1 MNASHRKNGAE
12 SATQAP
18 GPSPIRHARYAQP
31 RHVIDHRADGSVM
44 IDNTAPF
51 PRDFSTTNGPLD
63 HWAKTAPDR
72 LWLAERSGEGWRRI
86 SFGEGLEMVAALAGA
101 MAGLEIGPGR
111 PMLILARNGVDH
123 ALAAYAAMRLGAP
136 IAPVSPQYGLKGA
149 DPARLAHAVAL
160 IGPASIF
167 VDDAAAFGEALSWPL
182 LEGLTV
188 IAGANARP
196 GDMPLQ
202 ALLREGGALPDQ
214 ARPDSAAKLMLTSG
228 STGQPK
234 AVICTHDNLA
244 CNAAQIAACFDDPDP
259 PVLVHSAPWSHSL
272 GANAILQGTLHR
284 GGGLYIDA
292 GQPVAGRFGE
302 TLRNLA
308 EVKTTY
314 QNMVPAAWSLLAG
327 ELERD
332 DDLARVFFDQV
343 RVLQYGGAGL
353 AQSVADR
360 IEAVALHTVGE
371 HISFGSGYGATETGP
386 TICNVHWE
394 NLKTGLIGMPLP
406 GTSIKLA
413 PQDGRFEIRVKGPQV
428 SPGYHDARRSE
439 GQIAPGSHDED
450 GYYRLGDAARMVDPE
465 RPELGLAF
473 DGRLVENFKLATGAF
488 VNAGALRLAA
498 LSAMGGAA
506 LDAVV
511 CGEGRAGVGLML
523 FVDPA
528 RRERL
533 GEAVLKAEIEAG
545 LRRMAAS
552 ASGLGGKIARAMILP
567 GAPDAHSGEITDKG
581 YINQG
586 LARARRPTELER
598 LFADSPEAD
607 ILVFE

>member
-1 MNASHRKNGAE
+1 MISSHRNGGAE
-12 SATQAP
+12 GVAEAP
-18 GPSPIRHARYAQP
+18 TPSPMRHARYAKP
-31 RHVIDHRADGSVM
+31 RHVIDHRADGSVV
-44 IDNTAPF
+44 IDNTARF
-51 PRDFSTTNGPLD
+51 PRDFSTTNAPLD
-63 HWAKTAPDR
+63 HWAKAAPDR

-86 SFGEGLEMVAALAGA
+86 SFGEGLEAVAALAGA
-101 MAGLEIGPGR
+101 MAGLDIGPGR
-111 PMLILARNGVDH
+111 PMLILARNGIDH
-123 ALAAYAAMRLGAP
+123 ALAAFAAMRLGAP

-160 IGPASIF
+160 IGPASVY
-167 VDDAAAFGEALSWPL
+167 VDDAAAFSEALSWPVL
-182 LEGLTV
+182 QGLTI

-196 GDMPLQ
+196 GDIPLES
-202 ALLREGGALPDQ
+202 LLREGRFLADQ
-214 ARPDSAAKLMLTSG
+214 ARPDGAAKLMLTSG

-244 CNAAQIAACFDDPDP
+244 CNSAQIAACFDDPDP

-284 GGGLYIDA
+284 GGSLYIDA

-302 TLRNLA
+302 TLRNLG

-314 QNMVPAAWSLLAG
+314 QNMVPAAWNLLAG
-327 ELERD
+327 ALEHD
-332 DDLARVFFDQV
+332 DALARVFFDQV

-360 IEAVALHTVGE
+360 IEAVALRTVGE

-386 TICNVHWE
+386 TMSNVHWE
-394 NLKTGLIGMPLP
+394 NLTTGLIGMPLP
-406 GTSIKLA
+406 GTSVKLA
-413 PQDGRFEIRVKGPQV
+413 PQDDRFEIRVKGPQV
-428 SPGYHDARRSE
+428 SPGYHDARRPE
-439 GQIAPGSHDED
+439 GDIVPGPRDEE
-450 GYYRLGDAARMVDPE
+450 GYYRLGDAARMVDPQ

-498 LSAMGGAA
+498 LSAMGGVA

-523 FVDPA
+523 FVDPG
-528 RRERL
+528 RREKL
-533 GEAVLKAEIEAG
+533 GEAGLRAEIEAG
-545 LRRMAAS
+545 LGRMGAA
-552 ASGLGGKIARAMILP
+552 AKGLGGKIARAMVLP

-586 LARARRPTELER
+586 LARSRRPAELER
-598 LFADSPEAD
+598 LFADPPGAD
-607 ILVFE
+607 ILVFD